1 MAIETPPVRVARDPL
16 LETFGPKP
24 EERVGGPI
32 QADPLLDTGF
42 FRQEPQAPAI
52 VPADPL
58 LINGYQDGEAKPKS
72 AEDEKVPVAAW
83 DWYG

>member
-1 MAIETPPVRVARDPL
+1 MAVETPPVRVARDPL

-24 EERVGGPI
+24 EERVGGPFKL
-32 QADPLLDTGF
+32 DPLLDTGF
-42 FRQEPQAPAI
+42 FRQEQQAPDI

-58 LINGYQDGEAKPKS
+58 LITGFEADEKT
-72 AEDEKVPVAAW
+72 AEKTKDKKVPVAAW